1 MLLRRSNVR
10 ETNSSFRRTS
20 RDVIEKTCRPPS
32 LYRCTSKSTFSDL
45 LLFPDISLSR
55 LYTLS
60 LSFSA
65 SDIQFPFIRNFSR
78 RTDKTREGF
87 VISKPV
93 VRGDCFFSFLPFFLF
108 YLRAFFFEKLPL
120 LFSLLARVLLLLAS
134 FEQHVYFSGIE
145 RKKERK
151 EEKEKRAIRN
161 KRYRKGCSKQARIS
175 EKADSTLRLNTAKF
189 AVLERREIFSGA
201 FQPREKSSLSTNLAR
216 GCAGYYWAGSMPTA
230 RWISRQTRP
239 SKGNAARRSR
249 VSNEPKEARWLR
261 NGTKVANK

>member
-1 MLLRRSNVR
+1 MSNHGLLMLLRRSNVR

-20 RDVIEKTCRPPS
+20 RNVIEKTCRPPS

-93 VRGDCFFSFLPFFLF
+93 VRGDCFFFFSPFLSFLPPRIFLREI
-108 YLRAFFFEKLPL
+108 LLFFFPSSHEFFF
-120 LFSLLARVLLLLAS
+120 FSLLS
-134 FEQHVYFSGIE
+134 SNTY
-145 RKKERK
+145 
-151 EEKEKRAIRN
+151 
-161 KRYRKGCSKQARIS
+161 IS
-175 EKADSTLRLNTAKF
+175 L
-189 AVLERREIFSGA
+189 G
-201 FQPREKSSLSTNLAR
+201 
-216 GCAGYYWAGSMPTA
+216 
-230 RWISRQTRP
+230 
-239 SKGNAARRSR
+239 
-249 VSNEPKEARWLR
+249 
-261 NGTKVANK
+261 

>member
-20 RDVIEKTCRPPS
+20 RNVIEKTCRPPS

-120 LFSLLARVLLLLAS
+120 LFSLLARVLLLLLLAS

-239 SKGNAARRSR
+239 SKGNAPRRSR
-249 VSNEPKEARWLR
+249 VSKEARWLR

>member
-55 LYTLS
+55 LYMLS

-93 VRGDCFFSFLPFFLF
+93 VRGDCFFSFLSFFLF

-120 LFSLLARVLLLLAS
+120 LFSLLARVLLLLLLAS

-151 EEKEKRAIRN
+151 ET
-161 KRYRKGCSKQARIS
+161 SDPKQTLSQRLFEA
-175 EKADSTLRLNTAKF
+175 STHLGEGRLDFVFKHGQ
-189 AVLERREIFSGA
+189 V
-201 FQPREKSSLSTNLAR
+201 
-216 GCAGYYWAGSMPTA
+216 C
-230 RWISRQTRP
+230 
-239 SKGNAARRSR
+239 R
-249 VSNEPKEARWLR
+249 V
-261 NGTKVANK
+261 GTKRDF

>member
-1 MLLRRSNVR
+1 MSNHGLLMLLRRSNVR

-20 RDVIEKTCRPPS
+20 RNVIEKTCRPPS

-120 LFSLLARVLLLLAS
+120 LFSLLARVLLLLLLLLAS
-134 FEQHVYFSGIE
+134 PRFEPNLFSTRQPDGAKS
-145 RKKERK
+145 KKRWTEQ
-151 EEKEKRAIRN
+151 RAITGYSSVIFDVTTPCLLFLVYILRIYHLDPFL
-161 KRYRKGCSKQARIS
+161 RIREAWIPICS
-175 EKADSTLRLNTAKF
+175 N
-189 AVLERREIFSGA
+189 
-201 FQPREKSSLSTNLAR
+201 
-216 GCAGYYWAGSMPTA
+216 
-230 RWISRQTRP
+230 
-239 SKGNAARRSR
+239 GN
-249 VSNEPKEARWLR
+249 
-261 NGTKVANK
+261 